1 MYKLAQQ
8 NKVLIQKVSD
18 SRSYLMML
26 VSSLME
32 IKKVEQEMKMQL
44 VGNLDEAL
52 NDLAMLDEVLEQ
64 AQGEK

>member
-32 IKKVEQEMKMQL
+32 IKEVEQEMKMQL

>member
-1 MYKLAQQ
+1 
-8 NKVLIQKVSD
+8 
-18 SRSYLMML
+18 MML